1 VVQLSRL
8 VPLFV
13 QREEIVNVPELHEGD
28 MAPDF
33 TLSRSGGGTVTLS
46 DLRGQHVVV
55 YFYPKDDTPGC
66 TVEACNFRDAQQD
79 IEGTGAVVLGI
90 SPDSVASHDRFA
102 GKYGLPFALL
112 SDENRTV
119 AEQYG
124 VWQERRN
131 YGKTYMGIVRS
142 TFLVG
147 PDGKLVRIWNNVKP
161 ESHTREVL
169 EALAA

>member
-1 VVQLSRL
+1 M
-8 VPLFV
+8 
-13 QREEIVNVPELHEGD
+13 PELHEGD

-46 DLRGQHVVV
+46 ALRGRHVVV

-66 TVEACNFRDAQQD
+66 TVEACNFRDVQQD
-79 IEGTGAVVLGI
+79 IEGTGGVVLGI
-90 SPDSVASHDRFA
+90 SPDSIASHDRFV

-112 SDENRTV
+112 SDENHTV

-147 PDGKLVRIWNNVKP
+147 PDGKLVRIWTKVKP
-161 ESHTREVL
+161 ESHAREVL